1 VFLPVA
7 EWPPTGFEGILKE
20 SSMSSN
26 TKAGIVA
33 PLYRIN
39 KFAVP
44 TAARTQF
51 LELVEKTLEV
61 IRSQDGYVKDLF
73 LEQHAGPGK
82 FNFCTMIE
90 FESEEVAPKVAAAIG
105 AFDRSLN
112 IDRAAL
118 MEKLGVETD
127 SASYKSFQAT
137 SA

>member
-1 VFLPVA
+1 
-7 EWPPTGFEGILKE
+7 
-20 SSMSSN
+20 MSSN

-44 TAARTQF
+44 TGRTDSSF
-51 LELVEKTLEV
+51 VELVDKTLAV

>member
-1 VFLPVA
+1 
-7 EWPPTGFEGILKE
+7 
-20 SSMSSN
+20 MSSN

>member
-1 VFLPVA
+1 
-7 EWPPTGFEGILKE
+7 
-20 SSMSSN
+20 MSSS
-26 TKAGIVA
+26 TQADVIA

-39 KFAVP
+39 KFVVP
-44 TAARTQF
+44 ASARADF
-51 LELVEKTLEV
+51 VDLVEKTLAV
-61 IRSQDGYVKDLF
+61 IRSQEGYVKDLF

-90 FESEEVAPKVAAAIG
+90 FASEEFAPKVAAAIG
-105 AFDRSLN
+105 AFDRSLG

-127 SASYKSFQAT
+127 SASYKSFQTA